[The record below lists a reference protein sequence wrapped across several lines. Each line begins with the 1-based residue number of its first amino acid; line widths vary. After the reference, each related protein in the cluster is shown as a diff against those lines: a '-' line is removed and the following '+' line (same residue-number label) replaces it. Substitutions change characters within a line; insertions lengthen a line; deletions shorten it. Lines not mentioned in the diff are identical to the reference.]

1 VKIPELEKQINY
13 AISVIKASLEKFSES
28 KKQKPYH
35 SIKTIEKNDL
45 IDIIGQYQKI
55 LQDINDN
62 IEITVKHISTYKDK
76 FRNDTVSIELQGL
89 KNIIQEYE
97 KKKARLEQ
105 TGKCNE
111 YTKKEEFIENLTNKV
126 DKLSS
131 NFKKVYGITVKFK
144 NKKVSNND
152 LQFVFSDSDRR
163 ALALSIFWAKLSTA
177 KHSEITSKIIVL
189 DDPVTSF
196 DDNRIIKNNDIIW
209 NFKDKANQV
218 ILLTHYP
225 SFIKDFYKR
234 CNPNDRSNFM
244 EIKQDNQ
251 TSFLEKM
258 DMEFF
263 CCTEMEQ
270 QFYSISDYINKRSA
284 ADIRQKL
291 RPYFENHL
299 KTLFLK
305 SMIENNLLN
314 QRLEVK
320 INKLHEIEL
329 ISDTIK
335 ERLHKYRRETN
346 PEAHIFTSNN
356 QEDIRSFAEELLN
369 FLYDIDLKES
379 IV

>member
-1 VKIPELEKQINY
+1 
-13 AISVIKASLEKFSES
+13 
-28 KKQKPYH
+28 
-35 SIKTIEKNDL
+35 
-45 IDIIGQYQKI
+45 
-55 LQDINDN
+55 
-62 IEITVKHISTYKDK
+62 
-76 FRNDTVSIELQGL
+76 
-89 KNIIQEYE
+89 
-97 KKKARLEQ
+97 
-105 TGKCNE
+105 
-111 YTKKEEFIENLTNKV
+111 
-126 DKLSS
+126 
-131 NFKKVYGITVKFK
+131 VKFK